1 MLHVHDFL
9 FIPPALGCSVTGSA
23 LGPTAGI
30 WEHPPPTRTP
40 KKEAGAAGDIRGL
53 GEHQLFPC
61 LAEEQEAC

>member
-1 MLHVHDFL
+1 MSMIFCSFHLPL
-9 FIPPALGCSVTGSA
+9 AALSLALPWAPQLGS
-23 LGPTAGI
+23 GNT
-30 WEHPPPTRTP
+30 HPPTRTP